1 MTEYVHEKISESIQ
15 EMFINA
21 IYHSRT
27 EFIYT
32 CGQFHPARHELNF
45 TIVDTGIGFAKRIEE
60 SLDIPNIS
68 SKDAIMWA
76 ITDGNT
82 SKKDVSGGLGL
93 AILKEFITINKGKMQ
108 IISGN
113 AYYELSNDI
122 ETISIL
128 DYFFDGSVISMNF
141 NTNDTTTYTFE
152 NENEIDLDDIF

>member
-1 MTEYVHEKISESIQ
+1 
-15 EMFINA
+15 
-21 IYHSRT
+21 
-27 EFIYT
+27 
-32 CGQFHPARHELNF
+32 
-45 TIVDTGIGFAKRIEE
+45 
-60 SLDIPNIS
+60 
-68 SKDAIMWA
+68 MWA
-76 ITDGNT
+76 MTDGNT
-82 SKKDVSGGLGL
+82 TKKDVSGGLGL

>member
-1 MTEYVHEKISESIQ
+1 
-15 EMFINA
+15 
-21 IYHSRT
+21 
-27 EFIYT
+27 
-32 CGQFHPARHELNF
+32 
-45 TIVDTGIGFAKRIEE
+45 
-60 SLDIPNIS
+60 
-68 SKDAIMWA
+68 
-76 ITDGNT
+76 
-82 SKKDVSGGLGL
+82 
-93 AILKEFITINKGKMQ
+93 MQ